1 VKWPGNE
8 ESPGSRVV
16 VDNGLSKAKVA
27 VQVSDEEDGIIRR
40 SNEQQKNEGAVVSLK
55 RQEA

>member
-1 VKWPGNE
+1 
-8 ESPGSRVV
+8 
-16 VDNGLSKAKVA
+16 
-27 VQVSDEEDGIIRR
+27 VSDEEDGIIRR